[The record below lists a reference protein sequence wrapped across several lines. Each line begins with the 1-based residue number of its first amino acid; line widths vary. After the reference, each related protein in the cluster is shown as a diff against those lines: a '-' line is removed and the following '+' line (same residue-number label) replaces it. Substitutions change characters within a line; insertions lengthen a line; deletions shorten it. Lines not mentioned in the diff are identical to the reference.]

1 MEQIQGWLAM
11 KAEAPRRHGLDERGV
26 QVWKVGFSSGG
37 HKKAG
42 KGMLMAE
49 GRFESRDNDSL
60 LIAQL
65 PCRSI
70 YPYNSIHTAFLAFAI
85 STAAGCF

>member
-1 MEQIQGWLAM
+1 M
-11 KAEAPRRHGLDERGV
+11 KAEAPRRHGLDEKEV

-37 HKKAG
+37 NKKAG

-49 GRFESRDNDSL
+49 GCFESRDSNH

-70 YPYNSIHTAFLAFAI
+70 YPYNFIHTAFLAFAI